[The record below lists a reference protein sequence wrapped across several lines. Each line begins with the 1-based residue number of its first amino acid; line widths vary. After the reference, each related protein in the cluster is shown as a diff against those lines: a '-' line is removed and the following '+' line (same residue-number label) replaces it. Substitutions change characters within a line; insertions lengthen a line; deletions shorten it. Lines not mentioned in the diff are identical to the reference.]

1 MQETEEIQI
10 SFWIEF
16 VISFSKCQVF
26 YNSLDMLHY
35 ILFSKEMENI
45 IFWEKLVIC
54 SKVIPGL
61 DGVPI
66 TYYLPKSQLCK

>member
-16 VISFSKCQVF
+16 DISFSKCQVF

-35 ILFSKEMENI
+35 ILFSKVMENI

-54 SKVIPGL
+54 SEVIPGL

-66 TYYLPKSQLCK
+66 TYHLPKSQLCK